1 MDKKLILI
9 IKSLLKAKIKTQLD
23 LVRAKKRLANQH
35 QINAPLNSD
44 LLRVYKKLVAR
55 KIIHPNQNLEKLL
68 LKRGIRTLSGVA
80 VITVLTKPYPCPG
93 QCIYCPTE
101 SDMPKSYL
109 KNEPAA
115 ARAYLTKFDPFK
127 QVKVRLEALK
137 TNGHAT
143 DKIELIVLGGSWSA
157 YPKSYQTWF
166 IKRCFDALNEKANK
180 NLALAQRL
188 NEKAKHRCVGLTL
201 ETRPDFITTQE
212 IKRVRNLG
220 CTRMELGVQSIYD
233 PILKLNKR
241 GQTVKQT
248 IKATKLLK
256 EAGFKVMYHLMP
268 NLPGSTLKK
277 DLAMFKEIFK
287 NPDFQPDLLKIYPC
301 VVTKN
306 SALYRWY
313 QQGKFKP
320 YSPKQL
326 KQLIIAIKRQ
336 IPYYV
341 RITRLIRDIPAESII
356 AGNKITNLRQL
367 IAKDFKGCKCIRCRE
382 AGHQTLNSKSEILNP
397 KQLKN
402 LRIKIQKYK
411 ASDGI
416 EYFLSYES
424 KDRKIL
430 YAFLRLRVND
440 DINNNFLPELRG
452 AALIRELHTYGEL
465 IPLGQVGKI
474 QHLGLGKKLLAEAE
488 KICRKQ
494 NLKKVAV
501 ISGIGVRQY
510 YAKLGYQL
518 NGTYMIKNFNN
529 EKEATGLLS
538 LDNKPITSTLP
549 QG

>member
-397 KQLKN
+397 EQLKN

-430 YAFLRLRVND
+430 YAFLRLRIND

>member
-430 YAFLRLRVND
+430 YAFLRLRIND

-465 IPLGQVGKI
+465 IPLGQSGKI
-474 QHLGLGKKLLAEAE
+474 QQLGLGKKLLAEAE
-488 KICRKQ
+488 KICQKQ
-494 NLKKVAV
+494 NFKKIAV